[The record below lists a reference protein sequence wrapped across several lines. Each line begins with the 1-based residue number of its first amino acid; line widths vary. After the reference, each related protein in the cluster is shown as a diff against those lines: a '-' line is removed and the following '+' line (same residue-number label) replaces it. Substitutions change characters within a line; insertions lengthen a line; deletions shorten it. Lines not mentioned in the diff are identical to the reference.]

1 MFSIETEKQQDV
13 LITRVKGDATID
25 HAKELQQGLLMA
37 VNEGCDIVLD
47 TNDVAV
53 ADISFMQI
61 IDATH
66 KLLMK
71 RKHTISFCNN
81 RVSPAVVNAAKYSGF
96 FTQCRCSANCEC
108 RCLMHEM
115 ISA

>member
-1 MFSIETEKQQDV
+1 MFTIETERQDDV
-13 LITRVKGDATID
+13 LVARIKGDATID
-25 HAKELQQGLLMA
+25 HAKALQQGLLAA
-37 VNEGCDIVLD
+37 VNEGRDIVLD
-47 TNDVAV
+47 TNEVTE

-81 RVSPAVVNAAKYSGF
+81 HVSQAVVNAAKHSGF
-96 FTQCRCSANCEC
+96 FAQRRCSADCKC
-108 RCLMHEM
+108 YCLMHEM
-115 ISA
+115 LSA